1 MSNIDIEFT
10 ERLKYGIENKPKELI
25 IDDLKWKYL
34 IRNVLRAENV
44 LMVGP
49 TGCAKTMAARLVS
62 KVFSNYYRVFNCG
75 GAQDARATLIGNTIY
90 KKETGTL
97 FCKSPFVEA
106 IQTKNAI
113 ILLDELTRGGHDF
126 WNILVPVLDPT
137 QRCLRLDEHEGSPVI
152 EVSEGVCFIATANI
166 GSEYTATRVL
176 DKAISSRFPV
186 KIEMEP
192 LDCEQLKELFR
203 ILFPTA
209 NTKQISVMDK
219 LAFISEGIQSEC
231 KKEDSKISS
240 ILSPRSLVKMAELVL
255 DGFTLREIAEVAI
268 YPEYPD
274 DGGAD
279 SERTYIKSQVQ
290 SQLDNNTAN
299 PIFDARKGRQER

>member
-1 MSNIDIEFT
+1 
-10 ERLKYGIENKPKELI
+10 
-25 IDDLKWKYL
+25 
-34 IRNVLRAENV
+34 
-44 LMVGP
+44 
-49 TGCAKTMAARLVS
+49 
-62 KVFSNYYRVFNCG
+62 
-75 GAQDARATLIGNTIY
+75 
-90 KKETGTL
+90 
-97 FCKSPFVEA
+97 
-106 IQTKNAI
+106 
-113 ILLDELTRGGHDF
+113 
-126 WNILVPVLDPT
+126 
-137 QRCLRLDEHEGSPVI
+137 
-152 EVSEGVCFIATANI
+152 
-166 GSEYTATRVL
+166 
-176 DKAISSRFPV
+176 
-186 KIEMEP
+186 
-192 LDCEQLKELFR
+192 
-203 ILFPTA
+203 
-209 NTKQISVMDK
+209 MDK